1 MRIGQDILA
10 ELQQRLDIEEV
21 VGDYVSL
28 KRKGRN
34 LWACC
39 PFHDEKSPSFSVAPD
54 KGIYKCF
61 GCGKAGDAINFV
73 MEVESLSFM
82 DAVKQLAQKYGLEL
96 PEEEADPQDLQE
108 HQEKESLYIVLKFA
122 TEYFQDILKNHPEG
136 KSIGYSY
143 LRERGFS
150 DAIIQKFEL
159 GYSTEAWDGLLKAAT
174 EKGYSIDLLEKA
186 GLIILKE
193 EKKYDRFRGRVIFPI
208 HHPSG
213 KPIAFGAR
221 MLGSDK
227 KQPKY
232 LNSPETPVYHKSN
245 VLYGMHLAK
254 RPIRQ
259 QDNCYLVEG
268 YTDVISLHLCGIEN
282 VVASS
287 GTSLTVE
294 QIRLIGRYSK
304 HITVLYDG
312 DPAGLRASLRGIDL
326 ILEGGLQARVVVF
339 PDGEDPDSYSR
350 KLGATAFAAYLQ
362 QEATDFV
369 VFKTQLLLKEA
380 GKDPLRRTEVAR
392 EVVSSIALLQ
402 DPMAQAVY
410 IKECSQLLNI
420 DEPVL
425 TAELQKVTRRKA
437 SQQQQQQQSFLP
449 YPDAPPPDYY
459 DAQPEPATAAKPQSV
474 TTHFDSLAL
483 QELEGIRLLLRYGF
497 KSLSENLLMQQYLL
511 QEVADLEFKTPVYR
525 QILELYRQQLEQGR
539 ILDEQFLLQQE
550 SAEIRQVVAE
560 LSMSRYELSAAW
572 QERHHIYTT
581 TEEDHLDKTA
591 LQYVLR
597 HKFRF
602 VRALIHENQQQLLH
616 TSSEEGVTQI
626 LLVHQELKK
635 AEMELAALLGNVIA
649 G

>member
-73 MEVESLSFM
+73 MEVESLSFT
-82 DAVKQLAQKYGLEL
+82 DAVKQLAQKYGMEL
-96 PEEEADPQDLQE
+96 PEEELQPQDLQE
-108 HQEKESLYIVLKFA
+108 HQEKESLFIVLKFA
-122 TEYFQDILKNHPEG
+122 TEYFQDLLKNHPDG

-143 LRERGFS
+143 LRERGFP

-159 GYSTEAWDGLLKAAT
+159 GYSLEAWDGLLKAAT
-174 EKGYSIDLLEKA
+174 EKGYNADLLEKA
-186 GLIILKE
+186 GLIIRKE
-193 EKKYDRFRGRVIFPI
+193 EKTYDRFRGRVIFPI

-221 MLGSDK
+221 LLKADK

-287 GTSLTVE
+287 GTSLTPE

-339 PDGEDPDSYSR
+339 PNGEDPDSYSR
-350 KLGATAFAAYLQ
+350 KVGATAFAGYLQ
-362 QEATDFV
+362 AEATDFV
-369 VFKTQLLLKEA
+369 VFKTKLLLNDA
-380 GKDPLRRTEVAR
+380 GSDPLRRTEVAR
-392 EVVSSIALLQ
+392 EVLSSIALLQ
-402 DPMAQAVY
+402 DPMAQSVY
-410 IKECSQLLNI
+410 LKECSQLLNI
-420 DEPVL
+420 DEKVL
-425 TAELQKVTRRKA
+425 ASELQKMLRRKNTPPPPA
-437 SQQQQQQQSFLP
+437 IP
-449 YPDAPPPDYY
+449 YPDGPPPDYY
-459 DAQPEPATAAKPQSV
+459 EELQGPPPAPEEEQTI
-474 TTHFDSLAL
+474 TGHNESLSL
-483 QELEGIRLLLRYGF
+483 QERESVRLLLRYGF
-497 KSLSENLLMQQYLL
+497 QQVGENLPLHQYLL
-511 QEVADLEFKTPVYR
+511 QEVAEIDFQTPVYK
-525 QILELYRQQLEQGR
+525 QILELYRQQLEQGK
-539 ILDEQFLLQQE
+539 IVDEQFLLQHGTE
-550 SAEIRQVVAE
+550 EVRKVVAD
-560 LSMSRYELSAAW
+560 LSMSRYELSTAW
-572 QERHHIYTT
+572 QERHNIYTIN
-581 TEEDHLDKTA
+581 ESEQLDKAA
-591 LQYVLR
+591 LQNVLR
-597 HKFRF
+597 LKFRL
-602 VRALIHENQQQLLH
+602 VRTLIQENQQQLLN
-616 TSSEEGVTQI
+616 TSKEEEVTQI
-626 LLVHQELKK
+626 LLVQQELKT
-635 AEMELAALLGNVIA
+635 AEMELARLLGNVIA